1 MSAKIGREP
10 IGSKSNARSRLDG
23 PRRLGVKPAWMLV
36 VLVLCAL
43 PPRAWTQQPALR
55 ISMLAA
61 NSALPDAPQAQ
72 EPAAEPVADERMPGS
87 ILGVVADGEGAV
99 CEGAHITLVQTS
111 STRPTVQTAA
121 SDGNGRFS
129 FTGVAAGPFKLT
141 ISSNGFATKTVSGV
155 LHSGESYDAQTI
167 ILPFSTATNEVR
179 VTASTEEIA
188 QEQVIDE
195 EKQRVLGFI
204 PNFYVVYAPSAAPLD
219 KKQKFSLAWKTLID
233 PVTIAASAA
242 FAGVE
247 QADDSFSG
255 YGQGAQGYAKRFG
268 ANLADNVTS
277 TMIGGVLLPSL
288 LKQDPRYFYKGTG
301 TIRARAFYAIAN
313 AAICKG
319 DNGRW
324 QPNYSGI
331 FGELAA
337 GGISNLYY
345 PASSESGISLT
356 FENAL
361 LAMAEGAAQN
371 LLQEFVIRRLTPKVP
386 SYTPQP

>member
-1 MSAKIGREP
+1 MEP
-10 IGSKSNARSRLDG
+10 IESESNARGASNGLRHRSMQPGRIVGL
-23 PRRLGVKPAWMLV
+23 LM
-36 VLVLCAL
+36 LCAFGA
-43 PPRAWTQQPALR
+43 RAWTQQPTLPL
-55 ISMLAA
+55 SMLATNA
-61 NSALPDAPQAQ
+61 VLPDAPQAQ
-72 EPAAEPVADERMPGS
+72 ELAVQPEADEPVPGS
-87 ILGVVADGEGAV
+87 ILGVVADREGAV
-99 CEGAHITLVQTS
+99 CEGAHITLTQTS
-111 STRPTVQTAA
+111 ATRPKVQTAT

-129 FTGVAAGPFKLT
+129 FTGVAPGPFKLT
-141 ISSNGFATKTVSGV
+141 ISSNGFATESVSGV
-155 LHSGESYDAQTI
+155 LHAGESYDAQTV

-204 PNFYVVYAPSAAPLD
+204 PNFYVVYAPSAAPLN
-219 KKQKFSLAWKTLID
+219 KRQKFSLAWKTLID
-233 PVTIAASAA
+233 PVTILASGA

-247 QADDSFSG
+247 QADDAFSG
-255 YGQGAQGYAKRFG
+255 YGQGAQGYAKRLG

-277 TMIGGVLLPSL
+277 TMIGGMLLPSL
-288 LKQDPRYFYKGTG
+288 LRQDPRYFYKGTG
-301 TIRARAFYAIAN
+301 TVRSRVFYAIAN
-313 AAICKG
+313 AVICKG

-331 FGELAA
+331 IGSLAA

-345 PASSESGISLT
+345 PASDESGVSLT

-361 LAMAEGAAQN
+361 LGMAGSAAQN
-371 LLQEFVIRRLTPKVP
+371 VLQEFVIRRLTPKVP

>member
-1 MSAKIGREP
+1 MKWGR
-10 IGSKSNARSRLDG
+10 IVGLT
-23 PRRLGVKPAWMLV
+23 M
-36 VLVLCAL
+36 LCAVVS
-43 PPRAWTQQPALR
+43 RAWTQQPALR
-55 ISMLAA
+55 TSILAA

-72 EPAAEPVADERMPGS
+72 ETAAQPVADATVPGS
-87 ILGVVADGEGAV
+87 ILGVVADRDGAV
-99 CEGAHITLVQTS
+99 CEGAHITLAPTS
-111 STRPTVQTAA
+111 STRPTVQTAT

-129 FTGVAAGPFKLT
+129 FTGVAPGPFKLT

-155 LHSGESYDAQTI
+155 LHGGENYDAQTI

-204 PNFYVVYAPSAAPLD
+204 PNFYVVYAPNAAPLD
-219 KKQKFSLAWKTLID
+219 KRQKLSLAWKTLVD
-233 PVTIAASAA
+233 PVTIVASGA

-313 AAICKG
+313 AVICKG

-345 PASSESGISLT
+345 PASDESGVSLT

-361 LAMAEGAAQN
+361 LGMAEGAAQN

-386 SYTPQP
+386 NYTPQP

>member
-1 MSAKIGREP
+1 M
-10 IGSKSNARSRLDG
+10 
-23 PRRLGVKPAWMLV
+23 
-36 VLVLCAL
+36 LCAL
-43 PPRAWTQQPALR
+43 APRAWAQQPAMP
-55 ISMLAA
+55 SGMLTA
-61 NSALPDAPQAQ
+61 NASLPDAPQAQ
-72 EPAAEPVADERMPGS
+72 EPAAQPKADETVPGS
-87 ILGVVADGEGAV
+87 ILGMVADREGAV
-99 CEGAHITLVQTS
+99 CEGAHITLTLTA
-111 STRPTVQTAA
+111 STLPVVQTAI

-129 FTGVAAGPFKLT
+129 FTGVAPGPFKLT
-141 ISSNGFATKTVSGV
+141 ISSNGFVTETVSGV
-155 LHSGESYDAQTI
+155 LHAGGSYDAQTV

-204 PNFYVVYAPSAAPLD
+204 PNFYVVYAPSAAPLNSR
-219 KKQKFSLAWKTLID
+219 QKFSLAWKTLID
-233 PVTIAASAA
+233 PVTIVASGA

-247 QADDSFSG
+247 QADDTFSG

-277 TMIGGVLLPSL
+277 TMIGGMLLPSL

-301 TIRARAFYAIAN
+301 TVRSRVFYAIAN
-313 AAICKG
+313 AVICKG

-331 FGELAA
+331 IGSLAA

-345 PASSESGISLT
+345 PASDESGVSLT

-361 LAMAEGAAQN
+361 LGMAGGAAQN
-371 LLQEFVIRRLTPKVP
+371 VLQEFVIRKLTPKVP